1 MSTDCSSS
9 HDKYISPLV
18 RNFPYIEAEIRFAC
32 REYACTIEDILSRR
46 TRLAF
51 LDRDA
56 ALSAIPRV
64 ADIMADELGWTEA
77 MKKKQV
83 VAAREYVS
91 SYAGR
96 TVD

>member
-1 MSTDCSSS
+1 M
-9 HDKYISPLV
+9 LV
-18 RNFPYIEAEIRFAC
+18 RNFPYIDAEVRFAC

-64 ADIMADELGWTEA
+64 GEIMAEELGWSETV
-77 MKKKQV
+77 KKEQML
-83 VAAREYVS
+83 AAREYVS

-96 TVD
+96 TID